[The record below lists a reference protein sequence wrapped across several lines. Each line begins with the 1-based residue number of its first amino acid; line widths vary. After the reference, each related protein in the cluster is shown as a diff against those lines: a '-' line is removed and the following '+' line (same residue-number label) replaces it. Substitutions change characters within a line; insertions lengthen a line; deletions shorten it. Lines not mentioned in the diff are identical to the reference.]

1 MSQQKPTRQ
10 DLEKAVI
17 RKAIAD
23 ETFRKELL
31 SSPKTALQAALSE
44 ALPGANLP
52 AGLEVKAFQEP
63 ANSLYL
69 VVPAIPAE
77 LSDAQ
82 LEQVAGGDDS
92 ISVQWTR

>member
-1 MSQQKPTRQ
+1 
-10 DLEKAVI
+10 VI
-17 RKAIAD
+17 KKAIVD
-23 ETFRKELL
+23 ETFRQELIKN
-31 SSPKTALQAALSE
+31 PKTALQAALAE
-44 ALPGANLP
+44 ALLGATLP

-69 VVPAIPAE
+69 VVPAIPPE

-92 ISVQWTR
+92 IAVQWSR

>member
-17 RKAIAD
+17 RKAITD

-31 SSPKTALQAALSE
+31 SSPKSALQAALAE
-44 ALPGANLP
+44 ALPGATLP

-63 ANSLYL
+63 VNSLYL
-69 VVPAIPAE
+69 VVPAIPPE